1 MTICKITVFALVRE
15 LQALQRYDVWASNPD
30 CGCCGPE
37 TYEDASADGQYIRA
51 EDFLAVMARNV
62 IPEGSTP

>member
-15 LQALQRYDVWASNPD
+15 LQELKRYRIRDTLSELYEVW
-30 CGCCGPE
+30 E
-37 TYEDASADGQYIRA
+37 EVEDEEGEYIRA

>member
-15 LQALQRYDVWASNPD
+15 LQALQRFDVYGGGN
-30 CGCCGPE
+30 
-37 TYEDASADGQYIRA
+37 ADGFTWADEEPHAEGKYIRA

>member
-15 LQALQRYDVWASNPD
+15 LQELKRYDVRERSSDIYGESWLEECEADDGAYFRASD
-30 CGCCGPE
+30 L
-37 TYEDASADGQYIRA
+37 
-51 EDFLAVMARNV
+51 LAVMARNV

>member
-15 LQALQRYDVWASNPD
+15 LQELKRYDVRSVSCASLAVDVIAND
-30 CGCCGPE
+30 EGKW
-37 TYEDASADGQYIRA
+37 IRYS
-51 EDFLAVMARNV
+51 DFEAVMARNV

>member
-15 LQALQRYDVWASNPD
+15 LQELKRYDVRENHNGYSFAEVEALK
-30 CGCCGPE
+30 GR
-37 TYEDASADGQYIRA
+37 YIRA

-62 IPEGSTP
+62 IPEGPTP